1 MIKNILDA
9 ATMCLL
15 VFMTSGLVSVN
26 SIASANTNINNGFTL
41 EQGDLAVEN
50 GDIETTGDLNADGN
64 ATIAGKLTHGCPEG
78 MVNAGGY
85 CIHSET
91 PYPLGLTWWSA
102 LDRCIADG
110 YRICSQT
117 EVVNA
122 LRAGKLRQYDFAERN
137 AWYITGSQAEN
148 SPGSGGQ
155 DQVCLV
161 QGNTNQ
167 PDHPQY
173 SVYCDSDKSWTNPL
187 IHTVCC
193 Y

>member
-26 SIASANTNINNGFTL
+26 SMASANTNINNGFTL

-50 GDIETTGDLNADGN
+50 GDIKTTGDLNADGN

-91 PYPLGLTWWSA
+91 PYPLGLNWWSS
-102 LDRCIADG
+102 LDQCIADG

-122 LRAGKLRQYDFAERN
+122 LRAGKLRQYAWAERN
-137 AWYITGSQAEN
+137 AWYTTGSQAEN
-148 SPGSGGQ
+148 SPGSGTENQ
-155 DQVCLV
+155 ICDV
-161 QGNTNQ
+161 QGNTNEQ
-167 PDHPQY
+167 GHPQY
-173 SVYCDSDKSWTNPL
+173 AVQCSHGKSESSWK
-187 IHTVCC
+187 HTVCC

>member
-1 MIKNILDA
+1 MIENLLASTKL
-9 ATMCLL
+9 CLL
-15 VFMTSGLVSVN
+15 MVMAIGLVLVHSM
-26 SIASANTNINNGFTL
+26 ALANTNTGFTL
-41 EQGDLAVEN
+41 EQGDLVVEN
-50 GDIETTGDLNADGN
+50 GDIKTTGDLNTDGN

-102 LDRCIADG
+102 IDQCIADG

-122 LRAGKLRQYDFAERN
+122 LRAGKLRQYPWAERN
-137 AWYITGSQAEN
+137 AWYTTGSQAEN

-155 DQVCLV
+155 DQICEV

-167 PDHPQY
+167 PDYPQY
-173 SVYCDSDKSWTNPL
+173 SVQCAHEKSWTSSWR
-187 IHTVCC
+187 HTVCC